1 MSINSCFPTPFI
13 FFKNEINTLDR
24 IRNNP
29 IFKKNFSQLVI
40 DADYYLTRNQ
50 TSIQKKAP
58 AEFNFDFQSRI
69 DGITINNR
77 PGTAHIGASM
87 MAKKDDY
94 EFLTYYFML
103 CDSKKVIRKFHF
115 DYAPTNIEKRIPHP
129 IFHLQYAGKLSD
141 HLLKL
146 NLEHDHLECG
156 LSEPRI
162 PFIPMSFA
170 LTINLILKEFRN
182 EQTHNVIY
190 DRTWRDL
197 IKTNED
203 LILRPYFIKC
213 NRFFSASSS
222 AIKLFTNDF
231 CYDSI

>member
-1 MSINSCFPTPFI
+1 MIMSSCFPPPI
-13 FFKNEINTLDR
+13 KFFKNEINTLER

-29 IFKKNFSQLVI
+29 AFEKNFSQLVY
-40 DADYYLTRNQ
+40 DADDYLTKNSK
-50 TSIQKKAP
+50 SIRKKIP
-58 AEFNFDFQSRI
+58 AEFNFAFQSRI

-77 PGTAHIGASM
+77 LGTAHIGASM
-87 MAKKDDY
+87 MAKKDNY
-94 EFLTYYFML
+94 EILTYYFML

-115 DYAPTNIEKRIPHP
+115 DYTPTNIEKRIPHP
-129 IFHLQYAGKLSD
+129 IFHLQYPGELSD
-141 HLLKL
+141 HLLRL

-162 PFIPMSFA
+162 PFIPMSLA

-203 LILRPYFIKC
+203 LLLRPYFINC
-213 NRFFSASSS
+213 NRFFSVSSS
-222 AIKLFTNDF
+222 ATKLFTNDF
-231 CYDSI
+231 CYGSI